1 MKDSKKKGVNK
12 MQVTLGTLLVI
23 ALLGLAF
30 VSYGYYDATQK
41 IDVLTQ
47 AQNEMSQEE
56 IDTLLA
62 QVSAHILLPSDETP
76 AIATIF
82 DAAALAE
89 TQSFFEQAVD
99 GDKVIIYS
107 DKAIIFRPKEGLI
120 INVGPVIKDT
130 PPVELGED
138 GQPLNPGEITNTEGE
153 ELVETPEVVEEVIP
167 AEEPV
172 AEVQIE
178 EDIETLAESAPE
190 VATETMNEEDLVE

>member
-1 MKDSKKKGVNK
+1 MKDTKKKSSNKLQIILGV
-12 MQVTLGTLLVI
+12 LLLI
-23 ALLGLAF
+23 ALIGLAG
-30 VSYGYYDATQK
+30 VSYNYYKATKQ
-41 IDVLTQ
+41 IDVLTK

-56 IDTLLA
+56 IDELLA
-62 QVSAHILLPSDETP
+62 QVSAHILLPTDETP

-120 INVGPVIKDT
+120 INVGPVIKDA

-138 GQPLNPGEITNTEGE
+138 GQPINMDESINEEQEEVVPVEESIETEEVTPVEESIEAEEI
-153 ELVETPEVVEEVIP
+153 VEEVT
-167 AEEPV
+167 EEV
-172 AEVQIE
+172 ENTEAVEGEVE
-178 EDIETLAESAPE
+178 
-190 VATETMNEEDLVE
+190 